1 MRRRE
6 GVGARGGRERAE
18 ARPRARSDDQKRR
31 PPLAARARQKKA
43 AGAGAGAGA
52 GRRAAAGGSRA
63 RRGIALARGDAYT
76 NREIRTR
83 SASSARARRRAH
95 AARRG
100 VLFQS
105 LQKAGGEDVRGWIAE
120 RGGGPGRRGRGR
132 GGGRVLTARETT
144 YGCDRGERRHWPT
157 AGAGGVSGDACVRGR
172 AGGREEASGAIAH
185 AVPPT
190 VGPVVVSPRRAM
202 GLFRDGWARASDA
215 EREGRDAREARA
227 GRSRGGGRGAG
238 ARTRGD
244 APCRIERS
252 R

>member
-6 GVGARGGRERAE
+6 GVGARGGRERGE

-31 PPLAARARQKKA
+31 PPLDARARQKRPR
-43 AGAGAGAGA
+43 
-52 GRRAAAGGSRA
+52 GRGRGRGRGGERRRADRARAAASRSRGAVRTRTASAVRVAPRA
-63 RRGIALARGDAYT
+63 RVPGVALTPRAAACCSNRSKGRGEY
-76 NREIRTR
+76 
-83 SASSARARRRAH
+83 
-95 AARRG
+95 
-100 VLFQS
+100 
-105 LQKAGGEDVRGWIAE
+105 VRGWIAE
-120 RGGGPGRRGRGR
+120 RRGGPGRRGRGR

-157 AGAGGVSGDACVRGR
+157 AGACGVSCDACVRGR
-172 AGGREEASGAIAH
+172 AGGREEASGAIAN